1 MSYII
6 STKTSKFSNFREMKK
21 WGNCV
26 QFYHLCVYYSLSHV
40 KFFVTPRTVAIQA
53 PLPWNSPGKDTR
65 VGCHSLLGILQTQGW
80 NLVLLHCRRILYN
93 LSHEE
98 ALYHLVRAKKKKNME
113 QPGDLC
119 STEPILLGW
128 FCYSFYRHQLWAWIK
143 KSFKWTIGAL
153 VMSVSMSTCMFIFL
167 IYAEILLSAALNF
180 ISHKLIVFISNSS
193 LHNKFRSQ
201 VYCFL
206 DMWHWQFI

>member
-6 STKTSKFSNFREMKK
+6 STKPSKFSNFREMKK

-53 PLPWNSPGKDTR
+53 PLPWHSPGKDTR

-98 ALYHLVRAKKKKNME
+98 ALYHLVRAKKLTWSNQE
-113 QPGDLC
+113 
-119 STEPILLGW
+119 
-128 FCYSFYRHQLWAWIK
+128 
-143 KSFKWTIGAL
+143 
-153 VMSVSMSTCMFIFL
+153 
-167 IYAEILLSAALNF
+167 IYATLNQF
-180 ISHKLIVFISNSS
+180 SWVGFVTPSTDINYGLGLKSPSNE
-193 LHNKFRSQ
+193 Q
-201 VYCFL
+201 
-206 DMWHWQFI
+206 